1 MMVEIRKARYE
12 DCEAFVQWEND
23 EEVIKYLS
31 IPRGKTLE
39 MTIRE
44 FIQRESDDSVMDFGV
59 YYQDKIIGRAFLS
72 RYDRVSHSID
82 ITRIYLGD
90 SSNRGK
96 GLGTDMMKLLMH
108 YCFENLNLNRV
119 TLDYLDG
126 NPAQKIYRNLGF
138 VDEGIARVAGFKDG
152 VYHNYNL
159 MSMLKKEYRALYPG
173 L

>member
-1 MMVEIRKARYE
+1 MVEIRKARYQ

-96 GLGTDMMKLLMH
+96 GLGTDMMKLLRSMRRFCSLTH
-108 YCFENLNLNRV
+108 GLLIASTIWQRHGLERGRYSGCRAG
-119 TLDYLDG
+119 TT
-126 NPAQKIYRNLGF
+126 NPSWPTIKLWSWTP
-138 VDEGIARVAGFKDG
+138 GIQRMFGLEEAG
-152 VYHNYNL
+152 
-159 MSMLKKEYRALYPG
+159 
-173 L
+173 